1 MPAGKCP
8 PCSAAT
14 GLPTAGEAGPL
25 PGEAAPFAV
34 AALPAETVAAA
45 AAAAAASLASCDAVP
60 LLLRETDA
68 EDSCMDM

>member
-1 MPAGKCP
+1 MPASKCP
-8 PCSAAT
+8 PCSAA

-34 AALPAETVAAA
+34 AALAAEPV
-45 AAAAAASLASCDAVP
+45 AAAAAASLASCDAAP